1 MLSSQHAP
9 PAPIDMRANVNIHEH
24 RAPTDESVKI
34 LREMESAAK
43 QEIIKS
49 VQVKDT
55 LVDGVLH
62 MSLDPL
68 SCKRRFMFIYSINGK
83 KMTTNFDIDE
93 WDYEKSKDW
102 IGKLVETVS
111 YDIAR
116 EIMMKP
122 FIEMFKKGF

>member
-1 MLSSQHAP
+1 MFYSRHAP
-9 PAPIDMRANVNIHEH
+9 PPPMSMQANVDIREH

-43 QEIIKS
+43 QEVIKS
-49 VQVKDT
+49 IQVKDT

-68 SCKRRFMFIYSINGK
+68 SCKRRFKFIYSINGR
-83 KMTTNFDIDE
+83 KMTTDFSID
-93 WDYEKSKDW
+93 DYEYEASKDW

-111 YDIAR
+111 FDIAR

-122 FIEMFKKGF
+122 FVEMFKKNF

>member
-1 MLSSQHAP
+1 MLYSRHAP
-9 PAPIDMRANVNIHEH
+9 PPPVSMHADVNIREH
-24 RAPTDESVKI
+24 RAPTDESIKI
-34 LREMESAAK
+34 LREMETAAK

-49 VQVKDT
+49 IQVKDT

-68 SCKRRFMFIYSINGK
+68 SCKRRFKFIYSINGR
-83 KMTTNFDIDE
+83 KMTTDFSID
-93 WDYEKSKDW
+93 DYEYETSKDW

-111 YDIAR
+111 YDISR

-122 FIEMFKKGF
+122 FTEMFKKGY